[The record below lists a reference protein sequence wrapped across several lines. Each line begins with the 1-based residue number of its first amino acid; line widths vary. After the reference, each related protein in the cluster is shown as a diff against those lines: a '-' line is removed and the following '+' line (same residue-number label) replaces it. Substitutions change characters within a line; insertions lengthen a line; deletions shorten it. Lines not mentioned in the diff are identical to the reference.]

1 MFDAL
6 FQALFSY
13 RPVVFQQGEFRFDLT
28 GASFFAA
35 AVALA
40 AAGLAVFTYR
50 RVQVTQGRPRDRVIL
65 TAIRLAVLA
74 VLLFCLLRPTLVVRA
89 AVNQQNVVAVL
100 LDDSSSMQIP
110 DAGGKTRG
118 QWVQDEFG
126 SPTAPLLKSLGDRFL
141 VRVFRFSS
149 AAARVQSAKELTF
162 NGSQTKLGA
171 AFDGVREELA
181 GLPVAGVVLVSDG
194 ADTSESSLSQAMLGL
209 KAEKL
214 PVFAVGVGGETLPRD
229 VQVDR
234 VTVPRTVLKGASL
247 MLDVVVAQTGY
258 NGRTVTVDVEDDGR
272 IIGSEKAVLPADGSP
287 ATVRVRAVASES
299 GPRLFKFKVA
309 SQDGEVVSPN
319 NARDVLVNVRDA
331 RERILYC

>member
-126 SPTAPLLKSLGDRFL
+126 SPTAPLL
-141 VRVFRFSS
+141 
-149 AAARVQSAKELTF
+149 
-162 NGSQTKLGA
+162 
-171 AFDGVREELA
+171 
-181 GLPVAGVVLVSDG
+181 
-194 ADTSESSLSQAMLGL
+194 
-209 KAEKL
+209 
-214 PVFAVGVGGETLPRD
+214 
-229 VQVDR
+229 
-234 VTVPRTVLKGASL
+234 
-247 MLDVVVAQTGY
+247 
-258 NGRTVTVDVEDDGR
+258 
-272 IIGSEKAVLPADGSP
+272 
-287 ATVRVRAVASES
+287 
-299 GPRLFKFKVA
+299 
-309 SQDGEVVSPN
+309 
-319 NARDVLVNVRDA
+319 
-331 RERILYC
+331 